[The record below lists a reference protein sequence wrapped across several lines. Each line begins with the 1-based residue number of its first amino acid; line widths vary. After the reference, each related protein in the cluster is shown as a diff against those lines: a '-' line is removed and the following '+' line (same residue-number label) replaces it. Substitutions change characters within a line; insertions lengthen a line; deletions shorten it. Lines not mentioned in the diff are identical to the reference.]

1 MPLKVELVATDRKV
15 WVGDAS
21 MVVMRTKSGEV
32 GILPGHSPLL
42 AALAD
47 GAVTIKSENEGEI
60 KAAVHEGF
68 AIVDHDNV
76 ILLTDTAE
84 LASEIDRSRAE
95 KTLEQAQADNDEKAI
110 KRAQTR
116 LSVLNWSKLFKTD
129 KTIP

>member
-47 GAVTIKSENEGEI
+47 GAVTIKSETDGEI

-76 ILLTDTAE
+76 ILLTETAE
-84 LASEIDRSRAE
+84 LASEIDKARAE
-95 KTLEQAQADNDEKAI
+95 KTLQQAQADNDEKAI

-116 LSVLNWSKLFKTD
+116 LSILN
-129 KTIP
+129 